1 MPSSSAD
8 GRIQIHAIPVAL
20 RPFDGIGFPK
30 SLWPNSTSVATRSSP
45 TSSICQRRSRSWT
58 GKFEATRG
66 PRHAGGC
73 SSYSHGCPC
82 GYLGDARREC
92 TCTQSQ
98 ITRYRRR
105 ISGPLLDRIDVHVE
119 VPRVKYEEMAGDAR
133 GEPSKAIGAR
143 ITKARRLGAER
154 LNETGKL
161 VNAEMSPKD
170 VGRFCQT
177 DRQAESLLRDAH
189 HRLQLSGRGFHRVL
203 KIARTIADLDDVAD
217 RIGVAHLAEALQYRA
232 RAEV

>member
-1 MPSSSAD
+1 M
-8 GRIQIHAIPVAL
+8 
-20 RPFDGIGFPK
+20 
-30 SLWPNSTSVATRSSP
+30 
-45 TSSICQRRSRSWT
+45 
-58 GKFEATRG
+58 
-66 PRHAGGC
+66 
-73 SSYSHGCPC
+73 
-82 GYLGDARREC
+82 
-92 TCTQSQ
+92 
-98 ITRYRRR
+98 
-105 ISGPLLDRIDVHVE
+105 HVE

-133 GEPSKAIGAR
+133 GEPSEAIGER
-143 ITKARRLGAER
+143 ITKARRFGAER